1 MKLRSVFRP
10 GFGCGETCGMRIA
23 LISDIHANLPA
34 LDACLAAAEK
44 LGMDRLAFL
53 GDFVGYGPDPEAV
66 VERVSPLVS
75 AGAIAVL
82 GNHDL
87 AVLKPAR
94 DMNPAAAEAIAW
106 TRSQLSESGKSFL
119 AGLPFEVRSG
129 DALFVHAD
137 ASDPA
142 AWHYVTDAEA
152 ARASL
157 AGCAAPLTFCGHV
170 HVPALYCLSATGKM
184 IAHRPVPDV
193 AMPLLAQRKWLGVVG
208 SAGQPRDG
216 NPAASFAVYD
226 TDARTLTY
234 RRAPYDAEGVA
245 QRIRALGL
253 PESLAERLVRGR

>member
-1 MKLRSVFRP
+1 MQLRSVFRGP
-10 GFGCGETCGMRIA
+10 AGYGGIHVMRIA

-34 LDACLAAAEK
+34 LEACLAAAE
-44 LGMDRLAFL
+44 RLEAERFAFL
-53 GDFVGYGPDPEAV
+53 GDFVGYGPDPERV
-66 VERVSPLVS
+66 VERVQPLVE

-87 AVLKPAR
+87 AVLKPSR
-94 DMNPAAAEAIAW
+94 DMNATAAQAIAW
-106 TRSQLSESGKSFL
+106 TRGQMTEAGKSFL

-129 DALFVHAD
+129 EILFVHSD

-157 AGCAAPLTFCGHV
+157 NGCAAPVTFCGHV
-170 HVPALYCLSATGKM
+170 HVPAVYCLSATGKM
-184 IAHRPVPDV
+184 ISHRPVPGA
-193 AMPLLAQRKWLGVVG
+193 AMPLLAQRKWLAVIG

-216 NPAASFAVYD
+216 NPAASFAIYD

-234 RRAPYDAEGVA
+234 CRAPYDAEGVA

-253 PESLAERLVRGR
+253 PESLAERLVKGR

>member
-1 MKLRSVFRP
+1 
-10 GFGCGETCGMRIA
+10 MRIA

-34 LDACLAAAEK
+34 LEACLAAAEK
-44 LGMDRLAFL
+44 LEAGRLAFL

-66 VERVSPLVS
+66 IGRVRPLVE

-82 GNHDL
+82 GNHDF
-87 AVLKPAR
+87 AVLKPSKG
-94 DMNPAAAEAIAW
+94 MNSTAAQAIEW
-106 TRSQLSESGKSFL
+106 TRKQLSESAKSFL

-129 DALFVHAD
+129 DLLFVHSD

-157 AGCAAPLTFCGHV
+157 AACPALVTFCGHV
-170 HVPALYCLSATGKM
+170 HVPAVYCLSATGKM
-184 IAHRPVPDV
+184 ISHAPVQGV
-193 AMPLLAQRKWLGVVG
+193 AMPLSAQRKWLAVIG

-216 NPAASFAVYD
+216 NPSASFAVYD
-226 TDARTLTY
+226 TDTRMLTY
-234 RRAPYDAEGVA
+234 CRAPYDAESVS

-253 PESLAERLVRGR
+253 PDSLAERLLKGR